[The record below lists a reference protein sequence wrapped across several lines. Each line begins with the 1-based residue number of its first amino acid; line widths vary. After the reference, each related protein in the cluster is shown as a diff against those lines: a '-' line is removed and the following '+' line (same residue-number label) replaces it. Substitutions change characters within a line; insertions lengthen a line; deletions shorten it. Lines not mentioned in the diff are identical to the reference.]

1 MKQCIHFWLNT
12 AIAFGNL
19 VICDLAWTQIVPDTT
34 LPENSSVTTESNT
47 STITGGTVAGTNLF
61 HSFSEFSLPSG
72 TVYFNNPANIQNI
85 ISRVTGGSVSN
96 INGLI
101 RANGSA
107 NLLLINP
114 NGIIFGSNAA
124 LNIGGS
130 FLASTAS
137 SLKFADNRQLSSTA
151 SHPPLLTVS
160 VPVGLQFGENAAE
173 IQVQGN
179 GQNQRTTAN
188 LIDVNALS
196 GNTSPA
202 VLTPNQNP
210 INSTTGL
217 YVLPT
222 QTLALV
228 GGNVSLTGGT
238 LKTSGGR
245 IELGSV
251 TGSGLV
257 NLTPTNAWTLSYEG
271 IPIDAP
277 KGSAYG
283 NINLSQGAVVDASGA
298 GGGEIQIQ
306 GRRVAIA
313 DSSQIES
320 TTLGAK
326 LGGKLTINASES
338 LEVMGTSAD
347 GSYFSGVL
355 ARVEPEAIGSGSNLN
370 IKTGNLIVRD
380 GGVIATSTRGVG
392 RAGDLTIAAR
402 QSVQLSRT
410 AANSANPSG
419 LFSTTERGGT
429 GFGGNLTIET
439 GNLIVQGRAVVAT
452 GTTSQGQAG
461 DLNIKASEAMQ
472 VSDTFGLFTITAGTL
487 GRGDAGNLT
496 IETGKLA
503 VRDNAR
509 LSVASGRLGSG
520 KVGELKVTARSIELD
535 KRGSISAVS
544 SSGNGGNIQ
553 LDVQDLL
560 LLRSN
565 SQISTQAGGNGGN
578 ITIDTNLLTI
588 LDSSLSADAQ
598 IQGGKVEINTQG
610 LFRSNSEITAT
621 SAQGPQYNGIV
632 EINTPGIEPSSVLL
646 SLPTELVDVSGLINQ
661 GCLADAGANT
671 SRFII
676 TGRGGLPPNP
686 RTALARESPLI
697 DLGTSVPRKENSS
710 NTVIPTHATNLDPSP
725 IIEAQKWMIDEN
737 GKVILTASTINGNS
751 NPWLTVA
758 GCKAS

>member
-72 TVYFNNPANIQNI
+72 TAYFNNSANIQNI
-85 ISRVTGGSVSN
+85 ISRVTGGSISN

-130 FLASTAS
+130 LLASTAS
-137 SLKFADNRQLSSTA
+137 SLKFADNRQLSTTA

-188 LIDVNALS
+188 LIDVNTLS
-196 GNTSPA
+196 GNSSPA

-210 INSTTGL
+210 LNSTTGL

-251 TGSGLV
+251 TGSGFVSL
-257 NLTPTNAWTLSYEG
+257 NPTNGWTLSYEG

-283 NINLSQGAVVDASGA
+283 NINLSQGAAVDASGA

-313 DSSQIES
+313 DGSQIES

-338 LEVMGTSAD
+338 LEVIGTSAD

-355 ARVEPEAIGSGSNLN
+355 ARVEPEAIGSGSNLY

-392 RAGDLTIAAR
+392 RAGDLTIAG
-402 QSVQLSRT
+402 QSVQLSRI

-439 GNLIVQGRAVVAT
+439 GNLIVEGGAVVAT

-472 VSDTFGLFTITAGTL
+472 VSETFGLFTITAGTL

-509 LSVASGRLGSG
+509 LSVASSRLGLGEVG
-520 KVGELKVTARSIELD
+520 KLKVIARTIELD
-535 KRGSISAVS
+535 NRGSISAVS

-565 SQISTQAGGNGGN
+565 SQISTTAGGNGGN

-588 LDSSLSADAQ
+588 LDSRLSADAQ

-632 EINTPGIEPSSVLL
+632 EINTPEIEPSSVLL
-646 SLPTELVDVSGLINQ
+646 SLPTEVVDVSGLINQ

-671 SRFII
+671 SRFMI

-686 RTALARESPLI
+686 RNVAREFPLV
-697 DLGTSVPRKENSS
+697 DLGTSVPGKENSS
-710 NTVIPTHATNLDPSP
+710 NTIIPTHAANLDSSP
-725 IIEAQKWMIDEN
+725 IIEAQKWMINEN
-737 GKVILTASTINGNS
+737 GKVILTASTTNGNS